1 MKDAVASS
9 LGRGDFS
16 LCKRRVDIMLEWII
30 IIVMA
35 IVIGSIGNA
44 IVSYQMPG
52 GFIGSMIAG
61 FAGAWVGSKLLGTWG
76 PVLGGFAVIPAII
89 GAIVFVF
96 CIGLI
101 SKAMRK
107 MG

>member
-1 MKDAVASS
+1 MLD
-9 LGRGDFS
+9 LI
-16 LCKRRVDIMLEWII
+16 IML
-30 IIVMA
+30 VMA

-61 FAGAWVGSKLLGTWG
+61 FAGAWLGSKLLGTWG
-76 PVLGGFAVIPAII
+76 PVLGGFAVIPAIL
-89 GAIVFVF
+89 GAVIFVF
-96 CIGLI
+96 CIGLL

-107 MG
+107 AS